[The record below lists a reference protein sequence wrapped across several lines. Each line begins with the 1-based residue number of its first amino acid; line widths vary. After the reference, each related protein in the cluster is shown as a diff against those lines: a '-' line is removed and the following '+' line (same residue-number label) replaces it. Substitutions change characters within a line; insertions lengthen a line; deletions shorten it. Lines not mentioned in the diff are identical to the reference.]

1 MAVMS
6 KRVHNIESVDG
17 GFIQFDAEE
26 EDAADALNADTFG
39 DDALEGYEPA
49 GSSGFFDIPP
59 PAPSP
64 SREKTQ
70 PVSREPREK
79 PRPSGGKS
87 IPLDALFAKPRA
99 PSVEVPKEVQDLLRV
114 GPPGLAPPPGL
125 PERPQPPPGIFR
137 EGLMPSHP
145 PPPPP
150 PPPTLPPMAMGGPP
164 PPPPPPPPMRP
175 HAPETLSVLLTSL
188 QRPQAVPQTPHMSIH
203 VVPVRVFPTPFTV
216 RQRAQ
221 ALNGQLDVN
230 KWGKQEE
237 FVRERQMMT
246 PRDKEFVTKI
256 QLNQMVALSGS
267 GVQNHRGQFTFSRS
281 SVSNNAE
288 VETTSSTAFGKR
300 LYASVYHPRK
310 LVTLDVSDKGG
321 TKAGTDE
328 TKATALSR
336 EVSEQC
342 FDMLLDVADI
352 DEYISTLHPLAED
365 KINEAIIERTEMLE
379 KVTNMI
385 LALPDSKTAKV
396 NGARKRAIDYM
407 VELLQP
413 GTAPS
418 GNLSEAQARR
428 SLIFRRVPEAVQGFY
443 IDLLEKI
450 VEP

>member
-1 MAVMS
+1 
-6 KRVHNIESVDG
+6 
-17 GFIQFDAEE
+17 
-26 EDAADALNADTFG
+26 
-39 DDALEGYEPA
+39 
-49 GSSGFFDIPP
+49 
-59 PAPSP
+59 
-64 SREKTQ
+64 
-70 PVSREPREK
+70 
-79 PRPSGGKS
+79 
-87 IPLDALFAKPRA
+87 
-99 PSVEVPKEVQDLLRV
+99 
-114 GPPGLAPPPGL
+114 
-125 PERPQPPPGIFR
+125 
-137 EGLMPSHP
+137 
-145 PPPPP
+145 
-150 PPPTLPPMAMGGPP
+150 
-164 PPPPPPPPMRP
+164 
-175 HAPETLSVLLTSL
+175 
-188 QRPQAVPQTPHMSIH
+188 MSIH

-237 FVRERQMMT
+237 FVRERQLMT